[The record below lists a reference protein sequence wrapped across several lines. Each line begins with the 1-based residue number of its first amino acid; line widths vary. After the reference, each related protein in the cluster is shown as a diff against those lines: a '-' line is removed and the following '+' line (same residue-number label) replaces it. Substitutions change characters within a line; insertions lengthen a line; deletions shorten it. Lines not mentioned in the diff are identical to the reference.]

1 MVMISHVALPLLAVI
16 LVALGMGVAVANDVP
31 SLDVGPVCR
40 AEAKAAGTYAQNCEA
55 DQKRAR
61 EDLVKQWAQFSPES
75 QRSCLQVVNSVP
87 GLQSYVE
94 LLTCLQIR
102 QDVSKLPKN

>member
-1 MVMISHVALPLLAVI
+1 MTNALMVLPL
-16 LVALGMGVAVANDVP
+16 VASIVAFGSVTVVANDVP
-31 SLDVGPVCR
+31 NLDVGPVCR
-40 AEAKAAGTYAQNCEA
+40 AEAKAAGTFAQNCEA

-61 EDLVKQWAQFSPES
+61 EDLVKQWAQFSPAS
-75 QRSCLQVVNSVP
+75 RSSCLQVVNSIP

-102 QDVSKLPKN
+102 QDVDKLPKN

>member
-1 MVMISHVALPLLAVI
+1 MSPAP
-16 LVALGMGVAVANDVP
+16 NCF
-31 SLDVGPVCR
+31 GPICR
-40 AEAKAAGTYAQNCEA
+40 AEAKAAGAFPQNCEA

-61 EDLVKQWAQFSPES
+61 EELVKQWAQFSPES
-75 QRSCLQVVNSVP
+75 RTSCLSVVNSIS

>member
-1 MVMISHVALPLLAVI
+1 MISHIALPRMFII
-16 LVALGMGVAVANDVP
+16 LVALGMGVAAANDVP
-31 SLDVGPVCR
+31 NLDVGPVCR
-40 AEAKAAGTYAQNCEA
+40 AEAKAAGTFAQNCEA

-61 EDLVKQWAQFSPES
+61 DDLVKQWAQFSPES
-75 QRSCLQVVNSVP
+75 RNSCLQVVNSVP

-94 LLTCLQIR
+94 LLTCLQIK

>member
-1 MVMISHVALPLLAVI
+1 MISHAVI
-16 LVALGMGVAVANDVP
+16 LVALGVGIGVAAANDVP

-40 AEAKAAGTYAQNCEA
+40 AEAKAAGTFAQNCEA

-61 EDLVKQWAQFSPES
+61 DDLVKQWAQFSPES
-75 QRSCLQVVNSVP
+75 RNSCLQVVNSVP

-94 LLTCLQIR
+94 LLTCLQIK